1 MLARKQ
7 SKHYL
12 ASMAENIQS
21 KGGLARAE
29 ALSSE
34 ERSEIAAKAAASRW
48 NLPKATHEGDLH
60 LGDYTIHC
68 AVLENGQRVL
78 TQSDFMRA
86 LGRARQ
92 AKGRAYYDSDVNLPA
107 FLTAKNLKPHIDE
120 ELYVTSSQ
128 VEFKPLRGSKAF
140 GYPAEL
146 LPKVCDVFLK
156 ARDAGDLVPGQG
168 HIARQA
174 DVLMRALAHIG
185 IAALVDEATGYQEVR
200 DRLALQKI
208 LEKYIT
214 DEWAKWTRTF
224 PEEFYKQL
232 FRLKGMPY
240 PPSDKSRKPS
250 YVGHWTNDIVYSRL
264 APGVLQALREL
275 NPRDETSGSRRRKHH
290 QHLTRDYG
298 HPALKEHLSNVIFLM
313 KGCATDAEF
322 KRGLDLAAPK
332 NGETLLLAFDSA

>member
-7 SKHYL
+7 SKHYH
-12 ASMAENIQS
+12 ASMEDIQS

-34 ERSEIAAKAAASRW
+34 ERSEIAAKAAAARW

-60 LGDYTIHC
+60 LGNYTIHC

-156 ARDAGDLVPGQG
+156 ARDAGDLREHPPGHAAYSCG
-168 HIARQA
+168 RARA
-174 DVLMRALAHIG
+174 
-185 IAALVDEATGYQEVR
+185 QELDHRRGPCASPGLRSDRDAGERTARVR
-200 DRLALQKI
+200 L
-208 LEKYIT
+208 
-214 DEWAKWTRTF
+214 
-224 PEEFYKQL
+224 
-232 FRLKGMPY
+232 
-240 PPSDKSRKPS
+240 
-250 YVGHWTNDIVYSRL
+250 
-264 APGVLQALREL
+264 
-275 NPRDETSGSRRRKHH
+275 
-290 QHLTRDYG
+290 
-298 HPALKEHLSNVIFLM
+298 PAWD
-313 KGCATDAEF
+313 G
-322 KRGLDLAAPK
+322 G
-332 NGETLLLAFDSA
+332 